1 MQFRHQHIRSSQL
14 GLLKHACS
22 SNAMSFGLK
31 ITHFKYMSVCEMIA
45 ESHMRS
51 RYAGSSAWNELP
63 EDLRAVADQLGVAK
77 S

>member
-1 MQFRHQHIRSSQL
+1 
-14 GLLKHACS
+14 
-22 SNAMSFGLK
+22 MSFGLK